1 MLRLEGVS
9 YRYPGATT
17 DTLRAVDLELR
28 AGTVT
33 GLVGPAEA
41 GKTTLCLVAGGL
53 APRVSGGTVAGNIT
67 LDGVSVRG
75 WPMHRLAEQVVIGL
89 QDPAGQLSLVAE
101 TIFGEIAFG
110 PANLGLPPDE
120 VIERTQ
126 QALGQ
131 LGIEGLSERDPA
143 RLSGGEQ
150 QLVVVAGL
158 LAMRPRCLLLD
169 EPLAHLDAAGTRH
182 VLRAVRA
189 AAEAGTAVLIV
200 EQRTEALAGISDTLA
215 VMAAG
220 NIVARGTPADLLA
233 DPTVSALGVEPPSGT
248 RLRRMLAT
256 AGLDPALAEPAR

>member
-17 DTLRAVDLELR
+17 DALRTIDIELR
-28 AGTVT
+28 AGTIT

-53 APRVSGGTVAGNIT
+53 APRVSGGTVVGNIT
-67 LDGVSVRG
+67 LDGVSVRR
-75 WPMHRLAEQVVIGL
+75 WPMHRLAEQVVTGL

-101 TIFGEIAFG
+101 TVCGEVAFG
-110 PANLGLPPDE
+110 PANLGLPRHD

-126 QALGQ
+126 QALDQ
-131 LGIEGLSERDPA
+131 LGIERLRERDPA

-189 AAEAGTAVLIV
+189 AAAAGTAVLIV
-200 EQRTEALAGISDTLA
+200 EQRTEALAEICDTLA

-220 NIVARGTPADLLA
+220 NIVVQGEPADVLA
-233 DPTVSALGVEPPSGT
+233 DPTVTALGVEPPSET
-248 RLRRMLAT
+248 RLRRMLTA
-256 AGLDPALAEPAR
+256 AGLDPLLTAPAG